1 MEFDYQEQ
9 KREAI
14 IKVIGVGGGGSN
26 AVKHMYS
33 EGIKDVEFVIC
44 NTDQQALDDSSIPR
58 KIHLGES
65 LTEGRGAGNKPDV
78 GEEAARE
85 SIEEIQKVLG
95 DKTNM
100 IFITAGMGGGTGT
113 GAAPVIAEIAKDLGI
128 LTVGI
133 VTIPFR
139 NEGKRRIN
147 QAIDG
152 IRKLEGKVDS
162 LLVINNER
170 IIDLYGDFPLSEA
183 FAKADGVLATAAKGI
198 AEIIT
203 FHGYINVDFADVDTV
218 MRNSGV
224 SIMGSGT
231 SEGENR
237 AIHAIEIALN
247 SPLLNNNNIN
257 GAQNILL
264 NITSSSDNEALMS
277 EIDEI
282 TNYVQQMAG
291 NNADLIWGNGNDDS
305 LGEKLSVTVIATGF
319 GQASIPELREK
330 KSTPQAVKVSLN
342 QQQTQYNEPNI
353 FNQPPPQQVAPNIQ
367 EPQVQMRDHYQR
379 PTDNGGYGYGSDN
392 SIYQKERNEDAINQL
407 YSHNPPPQPD
417 NYPNYSQANNQGQ
430 SNQGQSN
437 HNYAAPENGMRRNF
451 DQANDE
457 EVDQMTRVPAYKRKE
472 MLKQQQNNQAFY
484 NNQRPTQD
492 YSQYH
497 VDPNNNEPKIS
508 NNNSFLHDNV
518 D

>member
-9 KREAI
+9 KKEAI

-44 NTDQQALDDSSIPR
+44 NTDQQALDDSNIPR
-58 KIHLGES
+58 KIHLGQS

-85 SIEEIQKVLG
+85 SIEEIQKILG
-95 DKTNM
+95 DNTNM

-147 QAIDG
+147 QAVDG

-237 AIHAIEIALN
+237 AIHAIEMALN

-277 EIDEI
+277 EIDDI

-330 KSTPQAVKVSLN
+330 KPAPQSVKVSLN
-342 QQQTQYNEPNI
+342 QQQPQYKEPNI
-353 FNQPPPQQVAPNIQ
+353 FNQPPPQQQMPSNVPDQAPVR
-367 EPQVQMRDHYQR
+367 ESYQR
-379 PTDNGGYGYGSDN
+379 PMDQGYDLNN

-407 YSHNPPPQPD
+407 YSNDAPAQPSNYQNYTQHNNPPYGQPNVQEPD
-417 NYPNYSQANNQGQ
+417 
-430 SNQGQSN
+430 
-437 HNYAAPENGMRRNF
+437 NGMRRNF

-484 NNQRPTQD
+484 NQRPTQE

-497 VDPNNNEPKIS
+497 VDPNSNEPKIN

>member
-1 MEFDYQEQ
+1 MEFDYQEH
-9 KREAI
+9 KKEAI

-26 AVKHMYS
+26 AVNHMYK

-44 NTDQQALDDSSIPR
+44 NTDAQALENSRIPK
-58 KIHLGES
+58 KIRLGET

-78 GEEAARE
+78 GEESARE
-85 SIEEIQKVLG
+85 SIEDIKAVLG
-95 DKTNM
+95 DNTNM

-113 GAAPVIAEIAKDLGI
+113 GAAPVIAEIAKELGI

-147 QAIDG
+147 QAVDG

-218 MRNSGV
+218 MRESGV
-224 SIMGSGT
+224 SIMGSG
-231 SEGENR
+231 SAEGENR
-237 AIHAIEIALN
+237 AILAIEEALN

-257 GAQNILL
+257 GAQNILV
-264 NITSSSDNEALMS
+264 NITSGDKEALMS
-277 EIDEI
+277 EIGDV
-282 TNYVQQMAG
+282 TNYIQQKAG
-291 NNADLIWGNGNDDS
+291 NNADLIWGNGRDDS
-305 LGEKLSVTVIATGF
+305 LGERLSVTVIATGF
-319 GQASIPELREK
+319 SRSSIPELREEE
-330 KSTPQAVKVSLN
+330 PQAQTVKVGLDEQAYS
-342 QQQTQYNEPNI
+342 NEPNI
-353 FNQPPPQQVAPNIQ
+353 FNQPPMQQEVPTYQGNNMPNRGNVNR
-367 EPQVQMRDHYQR
+367 EN
-379 PTDNGGYGYGSDN
+379 T
-392 SIYQKERNEDAINQL
+392 IYQKGKNEDAIHHL
-407 YSHNPPPQPD
+407 YSFTPQQEQ
-417 NYPNYSQANNQGQ
+417 NYNNSYNQNNNMGGYENQG
-430 SNQGQSN
+430 N
-437 HNYAAPENGMRRNF
+437 AMRRGF
-451 DQANDE
+451 EQARDE
-457 EVDQMTRVPAYKRKE
+457 EVDQIARMPAYKRKQ
-472 MLKQQQNNQAFY
+472 MMQQQQQQQNFY
-484 NNQRPTQD
+484 NQKPSQD

-497 VDPNNNEPKIS
+497 IDQENNEPRIN